1 MIVAFGGPFSRIER
15 IGLAIA
21 LALCAALM
29 WPVRDHAHDGAYV
42 WLQFARHLAQG
53 RGLVFNAGERV
64 YGMASPLWVALIGD
78 GMMLG
83 LNGLWVAR
91 VLGAIATLGSVVL
104 FLQLMRRTVGSPVL
118 RAVATVAWA
127 GQATMAQWSCAGVE
141 APLAVALV
149 LAGFVA
155 FTEGQE
161 WGERPVRTGALWA
174 LAALARPG
182 AVLLLVL
189 YGTLLLVDAKNRPGL
204 RRLVFGAAPA
214 LIIYGSWL
222 AFARLYYGTF
232 WPQSMSLHGLH
243 GGGWRTTLA
252 NLLVQGRLAA
262 PTEGVIGVAFLAA
275 ALLGGARLW
284 TRQRS
289 ALRYLPWLW
298 VVLLPVLLASRGIA
312 VEARHL
318 LLVAPIAHWLT
329 WRAVEVWWRG
339 EHPSPHVPTR
349 TAVLACALGALVLAQ
364 NLYTYKTRVV
374 PEVRATTAQ
383 LRGSLLAWG
392 PEIARET
399 PRSTVLASPAVGALA
414 YTSGR
419 HVLDLGGYVSPG
431 MLPVLRN
438 VAPQDLVATLAF
450 REVARPEYVVDVGP
464 PEPLLA
470 RSPYRTALS
479 VVHSGEGLSL
489 YRVNWA
495 RVDSLDALP

>member
-1 MIVAFGGPFSRIER
+1 VIVVLGGPFSRVER
-15 IGLAIA
+15 IGLAVA
-21 LALCAALM
+21 LALAATLM
-29 WPVRDHAHDGAYV
+29 WPVRDHAHDAAYV
-42 WLQFARHLAQG
+42 WLQYARHLAQG
-53 RGLVFNAGERV
+53 RGLVFNAGEHV
-64 YGMASPLWVALIGD
+64 YGMASPLWVALIAD

-83 LNGLWVAR
+83 LNGPWVAR
-91 VLGAIATLGSVVL
+91 ALGVIATLVSVVL

-118 RAVATVAWA
+118 RAVSTVAWA

-141 APLAVALV
+141 TPLAVALV

-174 LAALARPG
+174 LAALTRPG
-182 AVLLLVL
+182 SVLLIVL

-204 RRLVFGAAPA
+204 RRLVFGVAPA

-222 AFARLYYGTF
+222 AFARFYYGTF

-243 GGGWRTTLA
+243 GGGWRATLV
-252 NLLVQGRLAA
+252 NLLAQGRLAA

-275 ALLGGARLW
+275 AMLGGARLW

-289 ALRYLPWLW
+289 ALHYLPWMW

-312 VEARHL
+312 AEARHV

-349 TAVLACALGALVLAQ
+349 TAALACVLGALVLAQ
-364 NLYTYKTRVV
+364 NLYAYKAHVV
-374 PEVRATTAQ
+374 PDVRATTAQ
-383 LRGSLLAWG
+383 LRGSVLVWG

-399 PRSTVLASPAVGALA
+399 PRATTLASPVIGALA

-419 HVLDLGGYVSPG
+419 HVLDLSGYVSPA
-431 MLPVLRN
+431 MLPVLRT

-450 REVARPEYVVDVGP
+450 RTAGRPDYVVDAGP

-470 RSPYRTALS
+470 RSPYRAALS
-479 VVHSGEGLSL
+479 VVRRGEALSL
-489 YRVNWA
+489 YRVDWA